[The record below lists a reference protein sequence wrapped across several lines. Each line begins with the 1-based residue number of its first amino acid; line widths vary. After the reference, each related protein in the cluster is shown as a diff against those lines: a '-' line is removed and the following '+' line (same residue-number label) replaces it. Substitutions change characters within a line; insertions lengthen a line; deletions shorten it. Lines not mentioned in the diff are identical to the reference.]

1 MTQDQFTQ
9 QFEPVWR
16 ELESVLEAAGRRAPK
31 GTTGETGPDLPRRY
45 RQACHHLALGR
56 SRGYSPVLLRRL
68 EHLVGAAQR
77 RMYPPGRFSRSRI
90 MRFLASGFPA
100 EVRANRAM
108 VLLSALLFFGP
119 LSVSFVAAHRDGSVI
134 QSVMDA
140 DSVERFEQM
149 YSSSGEKR
157 VDPHLAGQSDFY
169 MFGYYIRNNT
179 GIGFQTFA
187 GGLVFGLGAA
197 FFLVLNGLIVGAVAG
212 HVTGIG
218 HGEAFWSFVA
228 GHSALELSAIVLCGS
243 AGLRLGLALI
253 APGRASRLLALRR
266 AARPAGRIVAGAAL
280 MFLAAAFIE
289 AFWSSGPWPGPE
301 VKILAGLGM
310 WVLVALYFARAGL
323 DDVA

>member
-9 QFEPVWR
+9 RFEPVWR
-16 ELESVLEAAGRRAPK
+16 ELESALEEAGRRARK
-31 GTTGETGPDLPRRY
+31 LRTEQTGPDLPRRY
-45 RQACHHLALGR
+45 RQVCHHLALGR
-56 SRGYSPVLLRRL
+56 SRGYSPVLLQRL

-77 RMYPPGRFSRSRI
+77 RMYPPGRLSRSRI

-119 LSVSFVAAHRDGSVI
+119 LSVSFVAAHRDGAVI
-134 QSVMDA
+134 HAVMDA

-149 YSSSGEKR
+149 YSGSEKH
-157 VDPHLAGQSDFY
+157 VDPHLAGQSDFF

-197 FFLVLNGLIVGAVAG
+197 FFLLLNGLIIGAVAG
-212 HVTGIG
+212 HITGIG
-218 HGEAFWSFVA
+218 HSETFWSFVA

-280 MFLAAAFIE
+280 MFLAAAFVE
-289 AFWSSGPWPGPE
+289 AFWSPGSWPAPE
-301 VKILAGLGM
+301 AKILIGLGM
-310 WVLVALYFARAGL
+310 WGLVALYFARAGL
-323 DDVA
+323 NDVA